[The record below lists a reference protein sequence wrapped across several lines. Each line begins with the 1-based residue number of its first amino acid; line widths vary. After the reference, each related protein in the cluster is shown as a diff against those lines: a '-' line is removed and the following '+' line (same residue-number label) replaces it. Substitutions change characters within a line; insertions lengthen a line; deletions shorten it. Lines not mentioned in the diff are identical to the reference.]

1 MVPPGW
7 FRLVRAGGFA
17 SVCVVLS
24 KAGHDLMASR
34 PAPAWSGWIALAAVS
49 AVGYCLAD
57 RRRPLWWIL
66 LAVEVAQTCLHLW
79 FTWSTPAD
87 PGTAPGRLGM
97 VTHAGMHHLTGA
109 GVPVGMSHGAG
120 TQAGMWG
127 AHALAGLLVA
137 LWLYA
142 GERALWHALAAI
154 VGSLVGRTLRAFW
167 LFLSGGLLADRETSG
182 ANPWRGEDETPPA
195 LAGLRHALVRRG
207 PPRAAVGTSLI

>member
-87 PGTAPGRLGM
+87 PGTAPGRLGV

-167 LFLSGGLLADRETSG
+167 LFPSGGLLADRETSG

>member
-79 FTWSTPAD
+79 FTWSTPPD
-87 PGTAPGRLGM
+87 PGAAPGRLGV
-97 VTHAGMHHLTGA
+97 VTHGGMHHLSAA
-109 GVPVGMSHGAG
+109 GTPLGMSHGG
-120 TQAGMWG
+120 GMSAGMWG

-154 VGSLVGRTLRAFW
+154 VGSLVGRTLRS
-167 LFLSGGLLADRETSG
+167 LRIFLSGGLDADRGTSG

-207 PPRAAVGTSLI
+207 PPRPVGMHFM

>member
-66 LAVEVAQTCLHLW
+66 LAVEVAQSCLHLW

-87 PGTAPGRLGM
+87 PGAGRLGV
-97 VTHAGMHHLTGA
+97 VTHGGMHHLTGA
-109 GVPVGMSHGAG
+109 VIPERMSHDGGMS
-120 TQAGMWG
+120 AGMWG

-142 GERALWHALAAI
+142 GERALWHALGTI
-154 VGSLVGRTLRAFW
+154 VGSLVGRTLQAFS
-167 LFLSGGLLADRETSG
+167 LFLCGGFDADRGTVG
-182 ANPWRGEDETPPA
+182 ARPWRGEDEAPPA
-195 LAGLRHALVRRG
+195 LAALRHALVRRG
-207 PPRAAVGTSLI
+207 PPRAVGMYLV

>member
-1 MVPPGW
+1 M
-7 FRLVRAGGFA
+7 RAGGFA

-79 FTWSTPAD
+79 FTWSTPPN
-87 PGTAPGRLGM
+87 PGAAPGRLGV
-97 VTHAGMHHLTGA
+97 VTHGGMHHLSVA
-109 GVPVGMSHGAG
+109 GTPAGMSHGG
-120 TQAGMWG
+120 GMSAGMWG
-127 AHALAGLLVA
+127 VHALAGLLVA

-154 VGSLVGRTLRAFW
+154 VGSLVGRTLRS
-167 LFLSGGLLADRETSG
+167 LRIVLSGGLGADRAMSG

-195 LAGLRHALVRRG
+195 LEGLRHALVRRG
-207 PPRAAVGTSLI
+207 PPRPVGMHFM

>member
-79 FTWSTPAD
+79 FTWSTPPN
-87 PGTAPGRLGM
+87 PGAAPGRLGV
-97 VTHAGMHHLTGA
+97 VTHGGMHHLSVA
-109 GVPVGMSHGAG
+109 GTPAGMSHGG
-120 TQAGMWG
+120 GMSAGMWG
-127 AHALAGLLVA
+127 VHALAGLLVA

-154 VGSLVGRTLRAFW
+154 VGSLVGRTLRS
-167 LFLSGGLLADRETSG
+167 LRIVLSGGLGADRAMSG

-195 LAGLRHALVRRG
+195 LEGLRHALVRRG
-207 PPRAAVGTSLI
+207 PPRPVGMHFM